1 MSQPI
6 SFKTRRRD
14 FREELRVR
22 LEQAP
27 ADHAEAILAGYEV
40 LQGLHDRGVLEL
52 LRGVLGGGD
61 RILEIAV
68 EAAKTP
74 EAIHGIRNLIIMLKL
89 AGSIDPDQLHAALD
103 VGPKQAPSLW
113 EIGKRARTDDARRG
127 IETAVALFGIFGAAL
142 NEEQRAKNN

>member
-6 SFKTRRRD
+6 SFNTRRRD

-74 EAIHGIRNLIIMLKL
+74 EAIRGTRNLIIMLKL
-89 AGSIDPDQLHAALD
+89 AGSTDPDQLHAALD
-103 VGPKQAPSLW
+103 VRHKQAPSLW